1 MRIPA
6 FVIVALLAPCARFA
20 MAQGSDTTRR
30 GSGAT
35 VSGIVRDSL
44 AQKPLAG
51 AMVQLAAVDSLAR
64 FSRIAITDSLG
75 RFTLGDVPDGRHI
88 VGVLHPML
96 DSLGIEP
103 PFREIAVQGIARS
116 MSTWRSP
123 RRRASAPPSAARSRR
138 RSDTRIPSESSSDW
152 SGTRETGRQ

>member
-1 MRIPA
+1 MRLPA
-6 FVIVALLAPCARFA
+6 VVIVVLLASCARFA
-20 MAQGSDTTRR
+20 VAQGSDTTRR

-103 PFREIAVQGIARS
+103 PFREIAVQGHRS
-116 MSTWRSP
+116 VRVDL
-123 RRRASAPPSAARSRR
+123 A
-138 RSDTRIPSESSSDW
+138 IPSPARFRTAICGPQSSDW